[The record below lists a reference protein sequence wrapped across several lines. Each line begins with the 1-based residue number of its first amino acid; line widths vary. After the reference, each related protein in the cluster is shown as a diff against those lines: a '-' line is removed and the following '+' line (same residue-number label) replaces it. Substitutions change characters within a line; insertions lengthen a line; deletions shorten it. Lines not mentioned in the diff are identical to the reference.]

1 MRQLCAHR
9 FSFSSL
15 LHASGT
21 PEESKAC
28 LCLSTD
34 LTSIIPTSE
43 SPFKLLTPSC
53 RFPNE
58 CISLKNLC
66 DSSISF
72 LNTLLASSS
81 RLASSCQPAFQLH
94 SVHEQRQQISQRS
107 FSARMVHASFPK
119 LRWGLFPI
127 PHPKKSTSPGAPCYP
142 SSEGRRPSDH
152 PLRLQLCLESPLTLL
167 RDLLAKSESFVW
179 FGLMIEC
186 VVQSNLSL
194 MGKWGRV

>member
-1 MRQLCAHR
+1 MAGPYPLVSSDEFEVPLKHKVLYMRQLCAHR
-9 FSFSSL
+9 FYFSSL

-72 LNTLLASSS
+72 LNTLLTPSS
-81 RLASSCQPAFQLH
+81 RSLVQLLALVWPHHVNRHSNSTAFTNKDC
-94 SVHEQRQQISQRS
+94 RS
-107 FSARMVHASFPK
+107 
-119 LRWGLFPI
+119 
-127 PHPKKSTSPGAPCYP
+127 
-142 SSEGRRPSDH
+142 
-152 PLRLQLCLESPLTLL
+152 L
-167 RDLLAKSESFVW
+167 RDLFQLAW
-179 FGLMIEC
+179 FTPASQNCGGHSSQYPIRRKAQ
-186 VVQSNLSL
+186 V
-194 MGKWGRV
+194 